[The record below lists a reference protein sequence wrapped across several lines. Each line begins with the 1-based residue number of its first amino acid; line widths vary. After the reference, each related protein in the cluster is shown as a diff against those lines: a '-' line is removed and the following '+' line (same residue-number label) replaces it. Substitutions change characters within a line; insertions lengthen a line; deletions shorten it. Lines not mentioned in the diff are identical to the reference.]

1 MQKQLLKVQ
10 VSKAAIFSCKATTI
24 NLENCK
30 YIDIGTN
37 INLSQNSNHKGT
49 KIPQCIIRQWVTKWN
64 TTTSYKTLKNNI
76 LVRSSIKGYSIYM
89 AHKSYTLHKTLFAS
103 II

>member
-30 YIDIGTN
+30 YVDIGTN
-37 INLSQNSNHKGT
+37 INLSQN
-49 KIPQCIIRQWVTKWN
+49 
-64 TTTSYKTLKNNI
+64 
-76 LVRSSIKGYSIYM
+76 
-89 AHKSYTLHKTLFAS
+89 
-103 II
+103 